1 MTLICLGSAGR
12 QCAAGTA
19 LPIASAA
26 IIKPARCA
34 ILNLCST
41 KGHLG
46 VSMPQQSSRLPA
58 AAHALTR
65 TASFCALIDEQACQ
79 YHQTSPILLG
89 PAELSHVL
97 LHIITSEEFELLVAD
112 CPTSVG
118 KVRTNIAQFIAA
130 ALAQFAVN
138 RGQHFVKQLSSL
150 KSLSDQIILWGRE
163 LYRGR
168 ADVKRV
174 RVAMQL
180 ALSEELTTNL
190 TARAMT
196 LQAPQQARL

>member
-1 MTLICLGSAGR
+1 MTLVCLGSAGR

-19 LPIASAA
+19 LPIVSVA
-26 IIKPARCA
+26 IIKPARCEM
-34 ILNLCST
+34 LNPCSN
-41 KGHLG
+41 KNHLG
-46 VSMPQQSSRLPA
+46 VSMPQQSRRLPA
-58 AAHALTR
+58 AAHALAR
-65 TASFCALIDEQACQ
+65 TASLCALIDEQACQ

-89 PAELSHVL
+89 PAELSHAL
-97 LHIITSEEFELLVAD
+97 LRIMTSQEFKLYMAD
-112 CPTSVG
+112 CQGSIE
-118 KVRTNIAQFIAA
+118 KVRASTVQFIAA

-138 RGQHFVKQLSSL
+138 RGQHFVKQPRSL
-150 KSLSDQIILWGRE
+150 NTLGDQIIIWGRE

-190 TARAMT
+190 MARSISH
-196 LQAPQQARL
+196 QAPR